1 MAVKATWGPK
11 TFLTSPTRIVP
22 FNEFSST
29 VTLKADSENDTSGTE
44 PVNTRGRE
52 LQSLTCS
59 TTYYVA
65 TGSDPMAE
73 FDSWV
78 ELLGASHPL
87 YIGGRKFGPA
97 ERFLLQDI
105 SAAEMQQAENGEVMS
120 LYITLSFIE
129 HSEGKSSKLADTAA
143 GGSPSKKDYVAN
155 PRPVTKEPYWQLP
168 EFKEEA
174 KEEAILSGGGWS
186 LEEKKKQ
193 KVAVKV

>member
-29 VTLKADSENDTSGTE
+29 VTLKSDSENDTSGTE

-65 TGSDPMAE
+65 TGSDPIAE

-78 ELLGASHPL
+78 ELLGKSNPL

-97 ERFLLQDI
+97 ERFLLQEI
-105 SAAEMQQAENGEVMS
+105 SAAEMQQAENGEVIS

-129 HSEGKSSKLADTAA
+129 HSEGKSSKLD
-143 GGSPSKKDYVAN
+143 GSPSKKDYVAN
-155 PRPVTKEPYWQLP
+155 PRPLTKEPYWKLP

-174 KEEAILSGGGWS
+174 KEEAVLSGGGWN

-193 KVAVKV
+193 KVGLKV